1 MASPI
6 LLGWRQVGER
16 SECGDKERG
25 LCHSEQQAQQHN
37 QHQVVGVRGP
47 EHSQRADERATD
59 KQRTST
65 TGVGQATGDGPQDQG
80 RDGESS
86 EREPRTSRVRTDRPG
101 YPQWQGV
108 DRDAGGGEVRE
119 VSNRQPDE
127 GGGEQAVARGG
138 FYSGCGERHTNSL
151 SVHRIGLVWAELP
164 RLIKATRAA

>member
-16 SECGDKERG
+16 SERGDKERG

-47 EHSQRADERATD
+47 EHSQCADERATD
-59 KQRTST
+59 QQRTSP
-65 TGVGQATGDGPQDQG
+65 TGVRQTAGDGPQDQG
-80 RDGESS
+80 ADRESS
-86 EREPRTSRVRTDRPG
+86 EREPGTRSVGTDRPG
-101 YPQWQGV
+101 YPQGQGV

-119 VSNRQPDE
+119 VSNRQSDE

-151 SVHRIGLVWAELP
+151 SVHRMVWYGQNYP
-164 RLIKATRAA
+164 D